1 MGQGGEVRGHK
12 AGVTDDGHSLNCVR
26 RKCRL
31 IERRDRYHRLEFAS
45 AFGAVQ
51 TCAAGSLAT
60 DCLMLGYARAA
71 ARRQRLTHGRHT
83 NPTWRLRGQDE
94 SNSEPSAVIAV
105 SLSGANTLT
114 APRSS

>member
-31 IERRDRYHRLEFAS
+31 IARCDRYHRLEFAS

-51 TCAAGSLAT
+51 TCVAGSPAT
-60 DCLMLGYARAA
+60 DCLMLLVRVDALR
-71 ARRQRLTHGRHT
+71 
-83 NPTWRLRGQDE
+83 PT
-94 SNSEPSAVIAV
+94 
-105 SLSGANTLT
+105 TLVRPLAPLPLGCNFWP
-114 APRSS
+114 APRARDVGD